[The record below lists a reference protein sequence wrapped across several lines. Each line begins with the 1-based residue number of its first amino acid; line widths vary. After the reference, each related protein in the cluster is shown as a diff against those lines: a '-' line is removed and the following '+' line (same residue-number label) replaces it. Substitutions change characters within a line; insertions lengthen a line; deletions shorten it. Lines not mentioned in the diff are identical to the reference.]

1 MREHQRDERSGG
13 TSREWIA
20 VTKRSRTM
28 TIRHITI
35 MGLAVMILA
44 AGPQAQTTQT
54 KQTTTTDSTQFTTM
68 QLRGDVV
75 MTEGNL
81 LLVRMTPSGEYR
93 YFNVQPGRQFIIDGK
108 PTPIGGLKPGTSLL
122 AMVNTRTESVT
133 VRTTSVLNGTV
144 WYASGN
150 YVILTLPNGENREYK
165 VPESYRFMVEGNKE
179 ASVGDL
185 RKGMK
190 VSATKIVAEPRTEIS
205 SETVVTGTA
214 PR

>member
-1 MREHQRDERSGG
+1 MTTRHF
-13 TSREWIA
+13 
-20 VTKRSRTM
+20 TM
-28 TIRHITI
+28 
-35 MGLAVMILA
+35 MGVAVMALA
-44 AGPQAQTTQT
+44 AGLQAQTTQT
-54 KQTTTTDSTQFTTM
+54 TTKTTDATQFSTT

-81 LLVRMTPSGEYR
+81 LLVRLTPSGEYR
-93 YFNVQPGRQFIIDGK
+93 YFNVQPGRQFLIDGK
-108 PTPIGGLKPGTSLL
+108 PRLIGDLRPGTSLL

-133 VRTTSVLNGTV
+133 VRTTTVLNGTV

-150 YVILTLPNGENREYK
+150 YVILTLENGENREYN
-165 VPESYRFMVEGNKE
+165 VPESYRFSVEGKP
-179 ASVGDL
+179 ASVREL